1 MAKTARTSIWKVGVP
16 QVVYMALGAALYAG
30 LSIATNFI
38 QLPSVGRVS
47 LRPGIVIPLFFGSVF
62 GPVVG
67 LFAGLVGNFLS
78 DLISGY
84 GVYWNWDIGNGL
96 IGLIAG
102 LALYS
107 TVRGALGRYTRPTLV
122 VIAEVLSAIGILI
135 GIGFAAYTD
144 IWVSKYDFAGATSEF
159 IPAFLSDLVCGLI
172 LLPIFLFAYNAATA
186 RRGAYTTQG
195 EDEEEEP
202 AVTPTPTAEA

>member
-47 LRPGIVIPLFFGSVF
+47 LRPGIVIPLFFGAVF
-62 GPVVG
+62 GPIVG
-67 LFAGLVGNFLS
+67 LFSGLVGNFLS

-107 TVRGALGRYTRPTLV
+107 TVQSALGRYTRPGLV
-122 VIAEVLSAIGILI
+122 AIAEVLSAIGILI

-144 IWVSKYDFAGATSEF
+144 IWVSKYNIAGATSEF

-172 LLPIFLFAYNAATA
+172 LLPIFLAAYNAATA
-186 RRGAYTTQG
+186 RRGAYVTQD
-195 EDEEEEP
+195 EDEGP
-202 AVTPTPTAEA
+202 TITPPPTAEA